1 MVIRLCGVI
10 MLLSL
15 VCVGCS
21 QPSGIAP
28 AELAALRA
36 RFALSEEPAGVL
48 PVLAAVD
55 EMQANQSKTS
65 SQEEIV
71 VLGRIGGVKNPCDA
85 ARAVFVMTDPT
96 ADIVGN
102 SEHDGSCD
110 CHFCQKAKAEIPRL
124 AIVELV
130 DEQGH
135 AYPYSAQQLADLAP
149 DQMVVVRGRAKLDA
163 LGNLSV
169 AASGVY
175 VRR

>member
-1 MVIRLCGVI
+1 MAIRFLLVAMLFTLACG
-10 MLLSL
+10 
-15 VCVGCS
+15 GCS
-21 QPSGIAP
+21 QPAGISP
-28 AELAALRA
+28 LELAELRA

-55 EMQANQSKTS
+55 AMQANPTS
-65 SQEEIV
+65 ANSQEEVV

-85 ARAVFVMTDPT
+85 TRSVFVMTDPT
-96 ADIVGN
+96 SDIVGS
-102 SEHDGSCD
+102 SEHDGNCD
-110 CHFCQKAKAEIPRL
+110 CHFCQKSKADLPTL

-130 DEQGH
+130 DEQGQ
-135 AYPYSAQQLADLAP
+135 AYPYSVQQLADLAP